1 MSTNSAFHTNNLHSL
16 ATERS
21 LYQNLIKEAI
31 QIYGHD
37 VYYVNRDTVALDN
50 VLGEDSL
57 SSYTKQTPIEMYVE
71 DAEGFGGDKEIITQF
86 GLENRNEITFVVS
99 KERFQ
104 EMDSQFVIESGTDTT
119 GGGILLESGSI
130 DQSGSSSTLSSVQG
144 DDNFYVLQDIAST
157 DADRPQEG
165 DLVYHPVI
173 AKMFEINFVDHDE
186 PFYQLDNN
194 PVYKLRCKQFEYSSE
209 DIATGI
215 DTIDTIE
222 DDLSNSSSSFQFT
235 LELSTYQAFG
245 TSTLS
250 GDGVSL
256 VSITQGG
263 AYTTAPT
270 VTFSQPD
277 IQGVVTAGRLL
288 TFGAGHTNNAF
299 YNMVGGSGS
308 GLQIRGTGGG
318 GMIGFTITVAGTG
331 YQVGDVVSTPIDN
344 PATLE
349 ITAVNDNTLTLGTA
363 VIDSSGTVTEVTIT
377 EAGTGY
383 TNAPTVTFSS
393 SDLQGSLLLEN
404 AADTGDAEFL
414 ISEDYIIGD
423 YVTDK
428 TAQNELFD
436 VLDDTVIDFT
446 ESNPF
451 GDVGSNT

>member
-1 MSTNSAFHTNNLHSL
+1 MSTNSAFHTSNLHSL

-222 DDLSNSSSSFQFT
+222 DDLSRSSSAFQFT
-235 LELSTYQAFG
+235 LENEVG
-245 TSTLS
+245 
-250 GDGVSL
+250 
-256 VSITQGG
+256 SIQ
-263 AYTTAPT
+263 
-270 VTFSQPD
+270 
-277 IQGVVTAGRLL
+277 
-288 TFGAGHTNNAF
+288 
-299 YNMVGGSGS
+299 
-308 GLQIRGTGGG
+308 
-318 GMIGFTITVAGTG
+318 
-331 YQVGDVVSTPIDN
+331 
-344 PATLE
+344 
-349 ITAVNDNTLTLGTA
+349 
-363 VIDSSGTVTEVTIT
+363 
-377 EAGTGY
+377 
-383 TNAPTVTFSS
+383 
-393 SDLQGSLLLEN
+393 LEN

-451 GDVGSNT
+451 GDVGSST